1 MNQLFRVRTPL
12 IMALLLFATPGNTAS
27 EFTVLDRDLGDFK
40 SAFNADAGKL
50 RLVMYVSPTCGGCLR
65 GAKQAQEN
73 VLATIDSSELAA
85 YVVWAPKNGGRE
97 RHVDRVL
104 HLVTDARA
112 TQYWDGSGAAVDAY
126 DAMFGIEGRPCA
138 GVFML
143 YPADAVW
150 DGNSPPAPAYFED
163 AHAREFARTAGPQF
177 DGSRLAKQARQL
189 LDKIT

>member
-12 IMALLLFATPGNTAS
+12 MMALLLFATSGNTAS
-27 EFTVLDRDLGDFK
+27 EFTVLDRDLDDFK

-112 TQYWDGSGAAVDAY
+112 TQYWDGSGAAVEAY

-150 DGNSPPAPAYFED
+150 DGNSPPTPAYFED

-177 DGSRLAKQARQL
+177 DGTRLAEQARQL
-189 LDKIT
+189 LGEKT